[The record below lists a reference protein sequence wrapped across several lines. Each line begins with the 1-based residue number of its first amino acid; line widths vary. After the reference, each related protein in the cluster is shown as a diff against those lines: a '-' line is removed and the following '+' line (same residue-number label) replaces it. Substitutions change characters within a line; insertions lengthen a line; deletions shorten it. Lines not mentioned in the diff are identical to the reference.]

1 MQKIVPQPATALV
14 DQMMLLSR
22 IMIIDDEPLNIK
34 IARKYLQIAGYSNF
48 ITTTDAAN
56 AMKSIRAEE
65 PDVILLDVMMP
76 NLDGLSACAAI
87 RSQPE
92 TAAIPIIMVTTRGE
106 ERSIETAFRNGCTD
120 YVTKPIN
127 GLELLAKL
135 QNIFA

>member
-1 MQKIVPQPATALV
+1 MNMKKKVLLV
-14 DQMMLLSR
+14 DDSSTVLMMERMILSKGPFEIVTAR
-22 IMIIDDEPLNIK
+22 DGVEA
-34 IARKYLQIAGYSNF
+34 IA
-48 ITTTDAAN
+48 
-56 AMKSIRAEE
+56 KSKSEQ

-87 RSQPE
+87 RAQPE
-92 TAAIPIIMVTTRGE
+92 TADIPIIMVTTRGE
-106 ERSIETAFRNGCTD
+106 EQNIETAFRNGCTD

>member
-1 MQKIVPQPATALV
+1 MNMKKKVLLV
-14 DQMMLLSR
+14 DDSNTVLMMER
-22 IMIIDDEPLNIK
+22 MILAKGPFEIVTARDGIEA
-34 IARKYLQIAGYSNF
+34 IA
-48 ITTTDAAN
+48 
-56 AMKSIRAEE
+56 KSKSEQ

-87 RSQPE
+87 RAQPE
-92 TAAIPIIMVTTRGE
+92 TAGIPIIMVTTRGE
-106 ERSIETAFRNGCTD
+106 EQNIETAFRNGCTD